1 VSTPIEKPVIA
12 IVGSAMIDLVCY
24 VDEIPHAGQTVMGNE
39 YFTSFGGKGANQAAM
54 AKLCGGDVY
63 FIGTLGADNF
73 GDQIAENFR
82 QLGINDSYVQRG
94 QLATGVAHIWVEQ
107 SGENRIVV
115 VPGANNETSAE
126 RARAAVSAITDLSI
140 LIGQLEIDQEITL
153 AAFLAAKALGCS
165 TILNPAPYQ
174 KIIAPLLAATDWVI
188 PNESEFADF
197 QEEAANTNTIVTL
210 GAEGAEIRVKGQAP
224 QRISTKK
231 VEVLDSTGAGD
242 CFVGTFAYALGA
254 GKEISEAV
262 KLACGV
268 ASTSVTRKGAQVSYP
283 RSSELAALLHA

>member
-1 VSTPIEKPVIA
+1 
-12 IVGSAMIDLVCY
+12 
-24 VDEIPHAGQTVMGNE
+24 
-39 YFTSFGGKGANQAAM
+39 
-54 AKLCGGDVY
+54 
-63 FIGTLGADNF
+63 
-73 GDQIAENFR
+73 
-82 QLGINDSYVQRG
+82 
-94 QLATGVAHIWVEQ
+94 
-107 SGENRIVV
+107 
-115 VPGANNETSAE
+115 
-126 RARAAVSAITDLSI
+126 LSI

-153 AAFLAAKALGCS
+153 AAFLTAKALGCT